1 MGRRQATGRGGRV
14 SRQRRRL
21 ETRAGTVTT
30 TVSMPEPL
38 HAQLARAA
46 LDRRWTLAEVL
57 RVAAREWLARHRQ
70 GTESGDE

>member
-1 MGRRQATGRGGRV
+1 MRTTQTAKV

-21 ETRAGTVTT
+21 ATREGTVTT
-30 TVSMPEPL
+30 TVSLPEPL

-57 RVAAREWLARHRQ
+57 RVAASEWLARPEPRR
-70 GTESGDE
+70 GER